1 MKINT
6 ISDNTSLFTNYHHV
20 VLLIEGNSIILW
32 EKMKLTHSYV
42 GVVKISQPSLLVFKL
57 TI

>member
-32 EKMKLTHSYV
+32 EKNEANPFICRGGKKYPNQAYL
-42 GVVKISQPSLLVFKL
+42 
-57 TI
+57 